1 MLFFTTKNPNPRQL
15 AWFIAINNALILLV
29 LSLSI
34 KLFFSDSISWSV
46 LFILPAA
53 VTIISFL
60 TSYRALNHFIYKKIK
75 LIYKTIHSL
84 KVSSESKS
92 EQIDMNKQIIEEVEE
107 EVIEWAENWT
117 EEMSVLKNMEEY
129 RREFIGNVSHELKTP
144 IFNIQG
150 YLHTLL
156 DGGITDPDINYK
168 YLNYAANNTE
178 RMANIVA
185 DLGYISKFEAGKLQ
199 LEMVDYDI
207 VKLVRDVLEDSELM
221 ASQKNISLNLKNNN
235 QKPVMVC
242 SDIESIRRVL
252 VNLISNSINYGN
264 KGGYTEISFFDLDD
278 NILIEV
284 TDDGKGILQEHLPR
298 LFERFY
304 RVDKGRSRT
313 EGGTGLGLAI
323 VKHII
328 EAHQQIINVR
338 SDISVGSTFG
348 FTLKKSGK

>member
-1 MLFFTTKNPNPRQL
+1 MLFFTNQNPNPKQL
-15 AWFIAINNALILLV
+15 AWSIAINNTVILFLFSLV
-29 LSLSI
+29 I
-34 KLFFSDSISWSV
+34 KMIWPESISWYL
-46 LFILPAA
+46 LFILPL
-53 VTIISFL
+53 TLLFISFF
-60 TSYRALNHFIYKKIK
+60 SGYKALNHFIYKKIK

-84 KVSSESKS
+84 KLSGESKA
-92 EQIDMNKQIIEEVEE
+92 EQVDMNKQIIKEVEE

-117 EEMSVLKNMEEY
+117 EEISSLKKMEEY

-156 DGGITDPDINYK
+156 DGGMTDPEINHK
-168 YLNYAANNTE
+168 YLKYAANNTE

-199 LEMVDYDI
+199 LEMVNYDI
-207 VKLVRDVLEDSELM
+207 VKLISDVLEDSRLK
-221 ASQKNISLNLKNNN
+221 ASEKNINLKLKDFN
-235 QKPVMVC
+235 QKPVFVF
-242 SDIESIRRVL
+242 SDVESIRRVL
-252 VNLISNSINYGN
+252 VNLISNSIKYG
-264 KGGYTEISFFDLDD
+264 KEGGKTEISFFDLDD
-278 NILIEV
+278 NVLIEV
-284 TDDGKGILQEHLPR
+284 TDDGKGISQKHLPR

-323 VKHII
+323 VKHIM

-348 FTLKKSGK
+348 FTLKKSNK